1 MESKNKYRKHKKIVI
16 NTAEDLLKIPQE
28 DFEKI
33 NISNL
38 CGNYFNQIYQE
49 ALEKEQKNINIEDLK
64 SLDSREY
71 QSDSKTFKSNAK
83 TNFESPIRNEKN
95 LIHGKKMKTSPAK
108 NKNRIYSKGKNKVKK
123 KHNYKIFVS
132 QFTED
137 ENDNSSVSDNKIF
150 SPDFNSKLN
159 TFEFNNDISS
169 SDMSLNRVQ
178 NDFELVNTHKKI
190 ESNLSSVFDE
200 IKNNERKQVYLSMFE
215 KACNDGNNPIY
226 NSKIKSDEIIN
237 LKRSKSKSK
246 SKNKSKNKSKS
257 QNKKYKK
264 NHKAFKI
271 KSISEYKINKI
282 YFYIKYDSKY
292 GDNIGIL
299 GSIEELGNWC
309 QDKILYLK
317 WNKGNIWT
325 GDVELSSDIEKFEF
339 KFINRHDG
347 VIFWERG
354 LNNVVDLKGLIQEL
368 KFQKKGRYNKYE
380 YNYNSDVDEITLTCK
395 IKGWE

>member
-1 MESKNKYRKHKKIVI
+1 MESKNKYKKHKKIVI

-38 CGNYFNQIYQE
+38 CGKYFNQIYEE
-49 ALEKEQKNINIEDLK
+49 ALEKEQKTINIEDLK

-95 LIHGKKMKTSPAK
+95 LINGKNMKTSPIK
-108 NKNRIYSKGKNKVKK
+108 NKNKIYSKGKNKVKK
-123 KHNYKIFVS
+123 KHNYKILAG

-137 ENDNSSVSDNKIF
+137 ENDNSSISDNKIF

-159 TFEFNNDISS
+159 KFEFNNDISS
-169 SDMSLNRVQ
+169 SDRSLIKVPK
-178 NDFELVNTHKKI
+178 DFEQVHTHKKV

-226 NSKIKSDEIIN
+226 NSKIKTNEIIN
-237 LKRSKSKSK
+237 LKSKS
-246 SKNKSKNKSKS
+246 KSKNKSKS
-257 QNKKYKK
+257 QNKKFKK

-271 KSISEYKINKI
+271 KTVSEYKINKI
-282 YFYIKYDSKY
+282 FFYIKYDSKY

-325 GDVELSSDIEKFEF
+325 GDVELTSDIEKFEF

>member
-95 LIHGKKMKTSPAK
+95 LIHGKKMKTSPTK

-178 NDFELVNTHKKI
+178 NDFEPVNTHKKI

-226 NSKIKSDEIIN
+226 NNKIKSDEIIN

-257 QNKKYKK
+257 QNKKYRK
-264 NHKAFKI
+264 NHKTFKI
-271 KSISEYKINKI
+271 KSVSEYKINKI

>member
-38 CGNYFNQIYQE
+38 CGNYFDQIYEE

-178 NDFELVNTHKKI
+178 NDFEPVNTHKKI

>member
-169 SDMSLNRVQ
+169 SDMSLNKVQ
-178 NDFELVNTHKKI
+178 NDFEPVNTHKKI

-325 GDVELSSDIEKFEF
+325 GDVELTSDIEKFEF

>member
-49 ALEKEQKNINIEDLK
+49 ALEKEQKTINIEDLK

-83 TNFESPIRNEKN
+83 TNFESPIRNENN
-95 LIHGKKMKTSPAK
+95 LIKEKKMKTSPIK

-123 KHNYKIFVS
+123 KHNYKIYAG

-169 SDMSLNRVQ
+169 SDMSITKIQ
-178 NDFELVNTHKKI
+178 NDFDQVHTHKKI

-226 NSKIKSDEIIN
+226 NPKIKNDEIIN

-246 SKNKSKNKSKS
+246 SKS
-257 QNKKYKK
+257 QNKKFKK
-264 NHKAFKI
+264 NHKVFKI
-271 KSISEYKINKI
+271 KTASEYKIDKI
-282 YFYIKYDSKY
+282 IFHIRYDSKF

-317 WNKGNIWT
+317 WNKGNIWK
-325 GDVELSSDIEKFEF
+325 GEVELTSEIEKFEF
-339 KFINRHDG
+339 KFINNHDG
-347 VIFWERG
+347 IIYWERG
-354 LNNVVDLKGLIQEL
+354 FNNVVDLKGLIQEL

>member
-1 MESKNKYRKHKKIVI
+1 MESKNKYKKHKKIVI

-38 CGNYFNQIYQE
+38 CGNYFDQIYEE
-49 ALEKEQKNINIEDLK
+49 ALEKEQKTINIEDLK

-83 TNFESPIRNEKN
+83 TNFESPIRNEN
-95 LIHGKKMKTSPAK
+95 NSIGINKMKTSPIK
-108 NKNRIYSKGKNKVKK
+108 NKNKIYSKGKNKVKK
-123 KHNYKIFVS
+123 KHIYKIFAG
-132 QFTED
+132 QFAED

-169 SDMSLNRVQ
+169 SDRNLIKIN
-178 NDFELVNTHKKI
+178 NDFEPVNTHKKI

-226 NSKIKSDEIIN
+226 NNKIKSDEIAKF
-237 LKRSKSKSK
+237 KRSKSKSK
-246 SKNKSKNKSKS
+246 SKNKSKSKS
-257 QNKKYKK
+257 QNKKYPK
-264 NHKAFKI
+264 NHNTIKI
-271 KSISEYKINKI
+271 KNASEYKIDKI
-282 YFYIKYDSKY
+282 IFHIRYDSKF

-317 WNKGNIWT
+317 WNKGNIWR
-325 GDVELSSDIEKFEF
+325 GEVELSNDIEKFEF
-339 KFINRHDG
+339 KFINNHDG
-347 VIFWERG
+347 AISWERG
-354 LNNVVDLKGLIQEL
+354 FNNVVDLKGLIQEL
-368 KFQKKGRYNKYE
+368 KYQKKGRYNKYE
-380 YNYNSDVDEITLTCK
+380 YNYNGDVDEITLTCK

>member
-1 MESKNKYRKHKKIVI
+1 MESKNKYKKHKKIVI

-38 CGNYFNQIYQE
+38 CGNYFDQIYEE
-49 ALEKEQKNINIEDLK
+49 ALEKEQKTINIEDLK

-83 TNFESPIRNEKN
+83 TNFESPIRNEN
-95 LIHGKKMKTSPAK
+95 NSIGINKMKTSPIK
-108 NKNRIYSKGKNKVKK
+108 NKNKIYSKGKNKVKK
-123 KHNYKIFVS
+123 KHIYKIFAG

-159 TFEFNNDISS
+159 TFEFNNDITS
-169 SDMSLNRVQ
+169 SDRNLIKIN
-178 NDFELVNTHKKI
+178 NDFEPVNIHKKI

-226 NSKIKSDEIIN
+226 NNKIKSDEIAKF
-237 LKRSKSKSK
+237 KRSKSKSK
-246 SKNKSKNKSKS
+246 SKNKSKSKS
-257 QNKKYKK
+257 QNKKYPK
-264 NHKAFKI
+264 NHNTIKI
-271 KSISEYKINKI
+271 KNASEYKIDKI
-282 YFYIKYDSKY
+282 IFHIRYDSKF

-317 WNKGNIWT
+317 WNKGNIWR
-325 GDVELSSDIEKFEF
+325 GEVELSNDIEKFEF
-339 KFINRHDG
+339 KFINNHDG
-347 VIFWERG
+347 AISWERG
-354 LNNVVDLKGLIQEL
+354 FNNVVDLKGLIQEL
-368 KFQKKGRYNKYE
+368 KYQKKGRYNKYE
-380 YNYNSDVDEITLTCK
+380 YNYNGDVDEITLTCK

>member
-1 MESKNKYRKHKKIVI
+1 MESKNKYKKHKKIVI

-38 CGNYFNQIYQE
+38 CGNYFDQIYEE

-95 LIHGKKMKTSPAK
+95 LMHEKKMKTSPIK

-123 KHNYKIFVS
+123 KHNYKIFAS

-169 SDMSLNRVQ
+169 SDMSLNKVQ
-178 NDFELVNTHKKI
+178 NDFESEHTHKKI

-200 IKNNERKQVYLSMFE
+200 IKNNERKKVYLSMFE

-226 NSKIKSDEIIN
+226 NNKIKNDEIIN
-237 LKRSKSKSK
+237 LKRSKSKS
-246 SKNKSKNKSKS
+246 KSKNKSKS

-271 KSISEYKINKI
+271 KSVSEYKINKI

-325 GDVELSSDIEKFEF
+325 GDVELPSDIEKFEF

>member
-1 MESKNKYRKHKKIVI
+1 MESKNKYKKHKKIVI

-38 CGNYFNQIYQE
+38 CGKYFNQIYEE
-49 ALEKEQKNINIEDLK
+49 ALEKEQKTANIEDLK

-95 LIHGKKMKTSPAK
+95 LINGKNMKTSPIK
-108 NKNRIYSKGKNKVKK
+108 NKNKIYSKGKNKVKK
-123 KHNYKIFVS
+123 KHNYKILAG

-137 ENDNSSVSDNKIF
+137 ENDNSSISDNKIF

-169 SDMSLNRVQ
+169 SDRSLIKVPKDLEPVQ
-178 NDFELVNTHKKI
+178 THKKV

-226 NSKIKSDEIIN
+226 NNKIKTNEIIN
-237 LKRSKSKSK
+237 LKSKS
-246 SKNKSKNKSKS
+246 KSKNKSKS
-257 QNKKYKK
+257 QNKKFKK

-271 KSISEYKINKI
+271 KTVSEYKINKI
-282 YFYIKYDSKY
+282 FFYIKYDSKY

-325 GDVELSSDIEKFEF
+325 GDVELTSDIEKFEF

>member
-38 CGNYFNQIYQE
+38 CGNYFDQIYEE
-49 ALEKEQKNINIEDLK
+49 ALEKEQKTLNIEDLK

-83 TNFESPIRNEKN
+83 TNFESPIRNDSN
-95 LIHGKKMKTSPAK
+95 LVHLKKMKTSPIK
-108 NKNRIYSKGKNKVKK
+108 NKNKIYSKGKNKVKK
-123 KHNYKIFVS
+123 KHNYKIFAS

-137 ENDNSSVSDNKIF
+137 ENDNSSISDNKMF

-169 SDMSLNRVQ
+169 SDMSITKVQ
-178 NDFELVNTHKKI
+178 NDFEVEHTHKKI

-226 NSKIKSDEIIN
+226 NSKVKSDEIIN
-237 LKRSKSKSK
+237 LKTSKS
-246 SKNKSKNKSKS
+246 KSKS

-264 NHKAFKI
+264 NHNVIKI
-271 KSISEYKINKI
+271 KNASEYKVNKI
-282 YFYIKYDSKY
+282 IFNIKYDSKY

-317 WNKGNIWT
+317 WNKGNLWT
-325 GDVELSSDIEKFEF
+325 GEVELSSDIEKFEF

-347 VIFWERG
+347 ITFWERG
-354 LNNVVDLKGLIQEL
+354 FNNVVDLKGLIQEL

-380 YNYNSDVDEITLTCK
+380 YYYNSDSDEITLTCK